1 MLRRRLLA
9 VLPVVAIGACAA
21 VLIPTGSAAAASPGT
36 EGKTYV
42 ALGDSYAAGFGLP
55 PAEGTLT
62 GQPVAGCAQ
71 TTGDYP
77 HLLAATLGLDLTDV
91 TCSGA
96 KTTDFAN
103 SQTAAGAAPQLDV
116 FDTIQPDL
124 VTITIGGNDLGFSPI
139 SLNCLAASKNGP
151 TFNHP
156 AFASCKAYYEST
168 AAGGGAAFN
177 PYDKIA
183 DTVAKVDAAIKAVKA
198 KAPNAKIAVIAYPA
212 IAPDAANTP
221 AAGCYTANAAVPP
234 IPLPGLPISVGSTLP
249 FTDTDVPFLQVLQQQ
264 LNTGI
269 GAAAAA
275 NGAAYADI
283 YPTSLAHSACQPES
297 TRWVEPLI
305 PAAAAQGATNTLH
318 PNLAGTTAMAAA
330 LAPVVEALFP
340 TAPTSSAPP
349 TTPGSSSSAPTT
361 ATSAASTVAAGGE
374 PLANTGTTFPVAWTV
389 GLGGLLLAAGVTS
402 LRIGRGHRARH

>member
-9 VLPVVAIGACAA
+9 VLPVLAIGASAA
-21 VLIPTGSAAAASPGT
+21 VLLPGGTAAASPGT

-77 HLLAATLGLDLTDV
+77 HLLADALGLDLTDV

-96 KTTDFAN
+96 RTVDFAN
-103 SQTAAGAAPQLDV
+103 PQTEAGAPPQLDV

-124 VTITIGGNDLGFSPI
+124 VTITIGGNDLGFSAI
-139 SLNCLAASKNGP
+139 SASCLAASKDGP
-151 TFNHP
+151 VFSHP
-156 AFASCKAYYEST
+156 TFASCKAYFEST
-168 AAGGGAAFN
+168 AAGGGAATN
-177 PYDKIA
+177 PYNRIP
-183 DTVAKVDAAIKAVKA
+183 DTLAKVDAAIKAVKA
-198 KAPNAKIAVIAYPA
+198 ATPNSKIAVIAYPA

-221 AAGCYTANAAVPP
+221 AAGCYTANAVTPP
-234 IPLPGLPISVGSTLP
+234 IQLPGLPVSVGSTLP

-264 LNTGI
+264 LDEGI

-283 YPTSLAHSACQPES
+283 YPASLAHSACQPES
-297 TRWVEPLI
+297 SRWVEPLI
-305 PAAAAQGATNTLH
+305 PAAAAAGATNTLH

-330 LAPVVEALFP
+330 LGPVVEALFP
-340 TAPTSSAPP
+340 TAPTTTPP
-349 TTPGSSSSAPTT
+349 TSGSSTSAPTT
-361 ATSAASTVAAGGE
+361 VTSGASTVAAGGE
-374 PLANTGTTFPVAWTV
+374 PLANTGTQFPVGWSV
-389 GLGGLLLAAGVTS
+389 GIAGLLLVAGAVS
-402 LRIGRGHRARH
+402 LRAARPTRARH